1 MKKGGYTANTFRA
14 APEGTVLRALF
25 EKEARRNGGD
35 GVREKWNTK
44 REKKIVQNAIIFP

>member
-14 APEGTVLRALF
+14 APEGTVLKALF

-35 GVREKWNTK
+35 GVREKWNTNERGK
-44 REKKIVQNAIIFP
+44 